1 MSNAV
6 QAKYNFTTHKE
17 GNDTVFQYKKTPF
30 SYKLT
35 FSLAVITAIP
45 AIIIVF
51 MLEPS
56 SVVSGFILWFVV
68 MIILG
73 LVITFVINFLR
84 TRNTNTFRVTTK
96 GIIIGSKTYD
106 NDHIHSYF
114 IQDTYGNESEMV
126 VSTTVIGYSPSLV
139 GAMSQTTNL
148 AKQSGREIRKIVAD
162 SNYKIC
168 MRYGTKNIAIAK
180 GLGLNEAEV
189 LFDKVKDIVLG
200 KTNNQ

>member
-6 QAKYNFTTHKE
+6 QAQYNFTTQQE
-17 GNDTVFQYKKTPF
+17 GNDTIFQYRKTPF

-35 FSLAVITAIP
+35 FSLALITAIP
-45 AIIIVF
+45 SIIIVF

-56 SVVSGFILWFVV
+56 SVISGFILWFVV

-73 LVITFVINFLR
+73 LLITFVINFLR
-84 TRNTNTFRVTTK
+84 TRNSLEFRITK
-96 GIIIGSKTYD
+96 TGIRVGNKTYD
-106 NDHIHSYF
+106 YLHIHSYF
-114 IQDTYGNESEMV
+114 IQDTYGNESELTV
-126 VSTTVIGYSPSLV
+126 TTTVIGYTPSLV
-139 GAMSQTTNL
+139 GTMAQTTNI

-168 MRYGTKNIAIAK
+168 MRYGTKNVAIAK

-189 LFDKVKDIVLG
+189 LFDKIKDIIL
-200 KTNNQ
+200 KDTE

>member
-1 MSNAV
+1 
-6 QAKYNFTTHKE
+6 
-17 GNDTVFQYKKTPF
+17 
-30 SYKLT
+30 
-35 FSLAVITAIP
+35 
-45 AIIIVF
+45 
-51 MLEPS
+51 
-56 SVVSGFILWFVV
+56 

-189 LFDKVKDIVLG
+189 LFDKVKDLVLG